1 MSNKGYSKKFGVAL
15 MVIGIL
21 IFFVSGHFALQM
33 NDDFMGIVLAPDIG
47 PVGLEAW
54 GRAARGILPYI
65 CLFSFGS
72 VFPFFIGLSFFKGE
86 FLFSEEVTK
95 TQDSKSTVEPATD
108 A

>member
-1 MSNKGYSKKFGVAL
+1 MSNKSCSKKFGVAL
-15 MVIGIL
+15 MVIGI
-21 IFFVSGHFALQM
+21 IVFFVSGHFVLQM
-33 NDDFMGIVLAPDIG
+33 NDDLMRIVLAPDIG

-54 GRAARGILPYI
+54 GRVARGILPYI

-86 FLFSEEVTK
+86 FLLSEEVTK
-95 TQDSKSTVEPATD
+95 SRDSKSTVEPATD